1 MAVVLVAALLACGVR
16 AGQHETRI
24 LVLGDSLAA
33 GYGLAA
39 ADAFPSR
46 LEAGLRALGHAVRV
60 INGGVSG
67 DTSAGGRS
75 RLDWALDDRPQIA
88 IVELGANDGLRGLDP
103 AMTVAN
109 LDAIIARLKA
119 ARVAVLLTGM
129 VAPPNLGR
137 DYEMEFNAV
146 FPALARKHDVAFYP
160 FFLDGVAMRPELNQ
174 ADGLHPNAKGVAVI
188 VDRITPY
195 VVRLLK
201 TSRLE
206 APWTP

>member
-1 MAVVLVAALLACGVR
+1 MAVILVAALLACTAR
-16 AGQHETRI
+16 AGRHETRI
-24 LVLGDSLAA
+24 LVLGDSLTA
-33 GYGLAA
+33 GHGLAA

-67 DTSAGGRS
+67 DTSAGGRA

-119 ARVAVLLTGM
+119 ARPAPSRQLRKSRPNGKRYRARASPPRVTSAPQPVMNGFSVLNLSDRSSG
-129 VAPPNLGR
+129 PP
-137 DYEMEFNAV
+137 
-146 FPALARKHDVAFYP
+146 ARTTIRSWMD
-160 FFLDGVAMRPELNQ
+160 Q
-174 ADGLHPNAKGVAVI
+174 
-188 VDRITPY
+188 
-195 VVRLLK
+195 
-201 TSRLE
+201 
-206 APWTP
+206 

>member
-1 MAVVLVAALLACGVR
+1 MAVVLVAALLACAAR

-39 ADAFPSR
+39 AAAFPSR
-46 LEAGLRALGHAVRV
+46 LEAGLRALGHVVRV

-75 RLDWALDDRPQIA
+75 RLDWALDDRPHIA

-109 LDAIIARLKA
+109 LDAIIVRLKA
-119 ARVAVLLTGM
+119 ARVGVLLTGM

-137 DYEMEFNAV
+137 DYETQFNAV
-146 FPALARKHDVAFYP
+146 FSALARKHDVAFYP

-201 TSRLE
+201 TSRSDT
-206 APWTP
+206 PWTP